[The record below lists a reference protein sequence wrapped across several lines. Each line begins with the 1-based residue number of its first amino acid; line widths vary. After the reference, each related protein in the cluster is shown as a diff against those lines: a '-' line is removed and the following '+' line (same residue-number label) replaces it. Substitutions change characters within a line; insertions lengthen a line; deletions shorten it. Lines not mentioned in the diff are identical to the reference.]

1 MKRRSEIIALART
14 IRGIPLLGCP
24 EGSPAERAGMQYGDI
39 IIFVNG
45 VRTRSVIDYQDAK
58 KRADGRME
66 VVFRRDGR
74 TLTTTFAEPPPPNV
88 VHEVQDADFD
98 ELVARP
104 TPIWN

>member
-45 VRTRSVIDYQDAK
+45 VRTRSVIDYQEAK
-58 KRADGRME
+58 KQAEGPME
-66 VVFRRDGR
+66 VIFRRHGE
-74 TLTTTFAEPPPPNV
+74 TMITTFAEPPPPTV
-88 VHEVQDADFD
+88 VHDARNVEVEGF
-98 ELVARP
+98 EGRWG
-104 TPIWN
+104 WN